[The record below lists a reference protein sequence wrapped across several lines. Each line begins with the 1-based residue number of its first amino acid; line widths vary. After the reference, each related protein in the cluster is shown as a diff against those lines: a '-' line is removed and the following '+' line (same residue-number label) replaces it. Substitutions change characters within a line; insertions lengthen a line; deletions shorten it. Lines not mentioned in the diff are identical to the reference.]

1 MNTCAVVIPIY
12 EKNLSARELENIKIS
27 LFNLAG
33 FDIYFYGPDSLCT
46 NFYSKQFI
54 NSRIERFADHYFTSI
69 QNYSRL
75 MLSDEFY
82 QRFENY
88 SHLLICQP
96 DAVALKPELNY
107 WINQPYDYIGAP
119 WPKGYEYT
127 FHLDFKQIPEGV
139 KSSAFVG
146 NGGFSLRKVKSCQDL
161 FQEFPEIRR
170 DWIDLG
176 HAEDLFFSLTS
187 LTCTL
192 QVKN

>member
-1 MNTCAVVIPIY
+1 
-12 EKNLSARELENIKIS
+12 
-27 LFNLAG
+27 
-33 FDIYFYGPDSLCT
+33 
-46 NFYSKQFI
+46 
-54 NSRIERFADHYFTSI
+54 
-69 QNYSRL
+69 

-187 LTCTL
+187 SLSKKFRVPNLMIAALFSHETEPEFLYKLIGNNIPFGCHAYE
-192 QVKN
+192 KYGRC